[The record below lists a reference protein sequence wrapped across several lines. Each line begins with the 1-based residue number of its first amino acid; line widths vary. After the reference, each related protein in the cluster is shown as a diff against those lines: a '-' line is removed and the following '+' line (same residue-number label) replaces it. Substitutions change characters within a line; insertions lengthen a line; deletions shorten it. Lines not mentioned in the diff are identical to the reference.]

1 MATKKEKEDISK
13 LKLKLKLCTNTNN
26 GIRRYIETH
35 VQDTIN
41 DLLIEE
47 FQLRKQ
53 ILVDN
58 QKAFDQHLI
67 DLLCLSPNEEEI
79 IEVDEFK
86 NVSCEL
92 LSKINVILNK
102 AVAKPYQSNNVYMSQ
117 AQINSNYES
126 ILTAKLQPIQIEP
139 FTGKNLNKF
148 KPFIEIF
155 KAVIEKNS
163 NVSKVEKLF
172 YLRSYL
178 RDEALALIDV
188 LPIIGDSYDN
198 AQEIL
203 DKRYNNQTAHKF
215 LYLFYFRLAKY

>member
-67 DLLCLSPNEEEI
+67 DLLSLSPN
-79 IEVDEFK
+79 
-86 NVSCEL
+86 
-92 LSKINVILNK
+92 
-102 AVAKPYQSNNVYMSQ
+102 
-117 AQINSNYES
+117 
-126 ILTAKLQPIQIEP
+126 
-139 FTGKNLNKF
+139 
-148 KPFIEIF
+148 
-155 KAVIEKNS
+155 
-163 NVSKVEKLF
+163 
-172 YLRSYL
+172 
-178 RDEALALIDV
+178 
-188 LPIIGDSYDN
+188 
-198 AQEIL
+198 
-203 DKRYNNQTAHKF
+203 
-215 LYLFYFRLAKY
+215 